1 AKLRKCGP
9 QRLIDGGAGLD
20 LEHDQGRMTIEECLA
35 AAEDALLL
43 AFRIDLD
50 EIDRGPASRTVF
62 RIEGGDP
69 HRFSRTAAF
78 EAVQL
83 ARRAEHEMAFPR
95 TVGRRRRDHMQIV
108 RAIDAAAALE
118 QGPRRACR
126 LL

>member
-1 AKLRKCGP
+1 
-9 QRLIDGGAGLD
+9 
-20 LEHDQGRMTIEECLA
+20 MTIEECLA

-118 QGPRRACR
+118 QGPRLACR
-126 LL
+126 LVGEHVSVRSDAARERQAVDAEIGPDVD